1 MGVRHVELQPA
12 LAQDVSVLGR
22 GHAVAPHGLDRNG
35 YAQHRMDAEALA
47 AQGIFLWS
55 GHNYALEVVRQL
67 GLPEEEGV
75 VRIGMAHYNTEKEIA
90 QALASIKLA
99 TGQI

>member
-1 MGVRHVELQPA
+1 MPTVAIRHA
-12 LAQDVSVLGR
+12 TRSTHDI
-22 GHAVAPHGLDRNG
+22 
-35 YAQHRMDAEALA
+35 AEALA